1 MEQKIPQSIN
11 AEQAVLGSVFFDQG
25 SLKTILDKLQDHDF
39 YLPNHQAIYQAMK
52 SLFQENIFID
62 FTTLSDRLENMNM
75 LAKAGGIEYISG
87 IIDAVPST
95 ANLLNYI
102 NIVKDKSVLRQIQD
116 TCRGIIEK
124 SYSVENAPEF
134 IDDVERDIFSI
145 TKEKRTSDFK
155 GVGEIAKLL
164 VDKIA
169 EQAQI
174 GGEVTGLDT
183 KYYQLNKFT
192 LGLQP
197 SDLIIIA
204 ARPSMGKTAFA
215 LNVALN
221 VAKNPTRPHVAFFS
235 LEMGVD
241 QLVMRLLSCQ
251 SQVDNFRIRQGNLNS
266 QEWEKIH
273 YAVDAL
279 SELNLHFDD
288 SGTVKVTD
296 MRSKCR
302 KLKQEG
308 KLDLIVI
315 DYLQLLSGSVHN
327 QANRVQEV
335 SEISRVLKETAR
347 ELKVPVIALS
357 QLSRNVENRK
367 EKEPIMADLR
377 ESGSIEQDADIIM
390 FLYREDYY
398 DAETARK
405 NLVDIILAKN
415 RSGTIGKFELLFN
428 RNMSTFSNRSTS
440 AYEEEV
446 VDSEQSR
453 GGY

>member
-1 MEQKIPQSIN
+1 MEQKIPQNIS
-11 AEQAVLGSVFFDQG
+11 AEQAVLGSVFFEQG

-39 YLPNHQAIYQAMK
+39 YLPNHQAIYLAMK
-52 SLFQENIFID
+52 ALFLENVFID
-62 FTTLSDRLENMNM
+62 FTTLTDRLENMNM

-87 IIDAVPST
+87 LIDAVPSS
-95 ANLLNYI
+95 ANLINYI

-116 TCRGIIEK
+116 TCREIIEQ

-155 GVGEIAKLL
+155 SVGEVANMM
-164 VDKIA
+164 VEKIA

-183 KYYQLNKFT
+183 KYYKLNQFT
-192 LGLQP
+192 LGLQK

-215 LNVALN
+215 LNLALN

-235 LEMGVD
+235 LEIGVD
-241 QLVMRLLSCQ
+241 QLVMRLLACQ
-251 SQVDNFRIRQGNLNS
+251 SQVDNFNLRQGKLNP

-273 YAVDAL
+273 FAVDSL

-308 KLDLIVI
+308 KLDMIVI
-315 DYLQLLSGSVHN
+315 DYLQLLSGSIHN
-327 QANRVQEV
+327 QANRTQEV

-347 ELKVPVIALS
+347 ELKVPVVALS

-367 EKEPIMADLR
+367 EKQPIMADLR

-398 DAETARK
+398 EQETTRK
-405 NLVDIILAKN
+405 NMVDIIIAKN
-415 RSGTIGKFELLFN
+415 RSGTIGEFELYFN
-428 RNMSTFSNRSTS
+428 RSMSTFSNPTLSQEYS
-440 AYEEEV
+440 S
-446 VDSEQSR
+446 DSEQSI

>member
-155 GVGEIAKLL
+155 DVGEIAKLL

-347 ELKVPVIALS
+347 ELKIPVIALS

-398 DAETARK
+398 DQETARK

>member
-155 GVGEIAKLL
+155 DVGEIATLL